1 MHKIIVAALKELLL
15 ALVVRVT
22 WKAVAE
28 RFLTRLVI
36 YGLEKLRDM
45 STNKVVD
52 DTVTD
57 IILSLQGKGLVV
69 ADQRELPNRKV

>member
-1 MHKIIVAALKELLL
+1 MHKIIWLVLKETLL
-15 ALVVRVT
+15 AMVAKVA

-45 STNKVVD
+45 STNDVLQT
-52 DTVTD
+52 TVND
-57 IILSLQGKGLVV
+57 IITSLQGKRLVV
-69 ADQRELPNRKV
+69 ADSFKA

>member
-1 MHKIIVAALKELLL
+1 MHKIILMVLKETLL
-15 ALVVRVT
+15 ALVAKVA

-45 STNKVVD
+45 STNDVVD
-52 DTVTD
+52 QTVTD
-57 IILSLQGKGLVV
+57 VIESLKGKRLVV
-69 ADQRELPNRKV
+69 ADTFKA